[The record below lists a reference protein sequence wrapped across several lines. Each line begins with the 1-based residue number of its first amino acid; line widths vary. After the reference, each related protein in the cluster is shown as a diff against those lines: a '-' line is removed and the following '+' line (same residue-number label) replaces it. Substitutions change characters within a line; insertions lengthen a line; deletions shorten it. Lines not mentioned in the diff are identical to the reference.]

1 MARREDFG
9 DCKFLDSGFILD
21 EESDDSVLSSSTD
34 LMEDDSSS
42 SSSSSNSSSD
52 HLLDLSLLMAN
63 LPIKRGLSQFFQGKS
78 ESFSCLSEVSCIED
92 LAKKNNLYS
101 KRSKYC
107 KRNDEGMH
115 MNQKSHYAPNIF
127 SRIISKKPLMYS
139 SDPMLARNRS
149 SNLFCTQQIRT
160 VFTFLSPSR
169 TTLTRT
175 PKAPLLLRFHPA
187 ESNESSFSPA
197 LSAREITDRTTRTV

>member
-9 DCKFLDSGFILD
+9 DCKFLDSGFISD
-21 EESDDSVLSSSTD
+21 EESHDSLFSSATD
-34 LMEDDSSS
+34 LMEDDVSSS
-42 SSSSSNSSSD
+42 SSSD

-78 ESFSCLSEVSCIED
+78 KSFSCLSEVSCIED

-107 KRNDEGMH
+107 KRNAEGMY
-115 MNQKSHYAPNIF
+115 MNQKSYYAPNIC

-139 SDPMLARNRS
+139 SDPVFVMNKS
-149 SNLFCTQQIRT
+149 SNLFC
-160 VFTFLSPSR
+160 S
-169 TTLTRT
+169 
-175 PKAPLLLRFHPA
+175 KK
-187 ESNESSFSPA
+187 
-197 LSAREITDRTTRTV
+197 